1 MAPANMEHENSVSV
15 LHNVSVHGADNM
27 CNLFILPL
35 LYSDKNNYIV
45 ISFRLYNIIQSQ
57 FRHQR

>member
-1 MAPANMEHENSVSV
+1 MEHKNSVSV